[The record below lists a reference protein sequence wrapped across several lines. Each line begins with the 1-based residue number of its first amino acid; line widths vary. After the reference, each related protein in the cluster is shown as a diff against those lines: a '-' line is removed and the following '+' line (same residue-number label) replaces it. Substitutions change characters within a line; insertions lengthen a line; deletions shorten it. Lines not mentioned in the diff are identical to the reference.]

1 MASGSANLIAFQTA
15 LDQRDIVYSELE
27 NAKVP
32 AVRIGYNME
41 NIEHLDV
48 FFWFDPDGETMHFG
62 SGVIAHVPPN
72 KTEAALKAI
81 NEANILY
88 RWLTFFLDKDNDII
102 ASGDAIL
109 SPNVVGDTCFE
120 LLNRTL
126 GICDE
131 AYTNFMKAIWAS

>member
-48 FFWFDPDGETMHFG
+48 FFWFDEDGETMHFG
-62 SGVIAHVPPN
+62 SGVIAHVPEN
-72 KTEAALKAI
+72 KTDVALRAI
-81 NEANILY
+81 NDANVNY
-88 RWLTFFLDKDNDII
+88 RWLSFFLDKDNDIV
-102 ASGDAIL
+102 ASGDQIL
-109 SPNVVGDTCFE
+109 SPDTVGDTCHE
-120 LLNRTL
+120 LLTRTL
-126 GICDE
+126 NICDE
-131 AYTNFMKAIWAS
+131 AYESFMKAIWS